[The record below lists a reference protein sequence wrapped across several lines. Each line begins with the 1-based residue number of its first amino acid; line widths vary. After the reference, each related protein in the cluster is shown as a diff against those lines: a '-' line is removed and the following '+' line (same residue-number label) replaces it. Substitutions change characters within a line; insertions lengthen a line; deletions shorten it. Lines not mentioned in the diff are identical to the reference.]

1 MYMHM
6 YNMYMHM
13 VCVASLR
20 CTSKANAHGT
30 IVYML
35 YAWNMVAE
43 GFSARGQYPSC
54 HEASECH
61 LRKSVLV
68 VYGYRAHSKSYF
80 A

>member
-1 MYMHM
+1 MYMH
-6 YNMYMHM
+6 MYMHM

-54 HEASECH
+54 HEAS
-61 LRKSVLV
+61 
-68 VYGYRAHSKSYF
+68 
-80 A
+80 